1 MLLRI
6 LVDTSEAE
14 DGYDEDDRPDL
25 AQHKD
30 DIGELL
36 RSGYYG
42 VKSVEVVDD

>member
-1 MLLRI
+1 MILKV

-14 DGYDEDDRPDL
+14 DGYSEDDVPDL

-36 RSGYYG
+36 RSGYYNV
-42 VKSVEVVDD
+42 VKVEVVDD